1 MDTKENDVLFYYI
14 WRLNPYD
21 NVIEITEFRDHDA
34 DSRQHRLL
42 ERTVI

>member
-1 MDTKENDVLFYYI
+1 MDTKENDVLFSYI
-14 WRLNPYD
+14 RRLNPYD